1 MYAYRAG
8 RKMKTTGIK
17 SPRILLVDDNP
28 GDARLVAEAFRAVAP
43 AAVLSVAADGVEAL
57 QRLRCEGKYA
67 TAPAPDLILLDLR
80 MPGKNGFEVLAEVKQ
95 DPHLRSIPVVVLTTS
110 DAPQDIRLAYD
121 LHANCYMTKP
131 VDLAGFFEAIKAL
144 SEFWLAV
151 VRLPGSESDG

>member
-1 MYAYRAG
+1 
-8 RKMKTTGIK
+8 MKTTGIR

-95 DPHLRSIPVVVLTTS
+95 DPHLRSIPVVVFDNLGR
-110 DAPQDIRLAYD
+110 APGYSLGLRPARQLLHDEAGRPGWVFRGHQGAQRILASRSAASRERIGWITGRLAS
-121 LHANCYMTKP
+121 C
-131 VDLAGFFEAIKAL
+131 
-144 SEFWLAV
+144 
-151 VRLPGSESDG
+151 